1 MKLVIAT
8 DHRGVEFKKEL
19 IRILKAECDFDIVDE
34 SPDNYPRDDYPDF
47 AFRVGKAV
55 STEDDTFGVLVCST
69 GIGMSIAANKVK
81 GIRCALVNSM
91 RDAKYSRRD
100 DDANVIAM
108 DAGMNPRFA
117 AECIKVF
124 VRTPFCTEEEKYV
137 RRRNKVLAYES
148 GTYNEL

>member
-19 IRILKAECDFDIVDE
+19 IRILKAESDFDIVDE

-47 AFRVGKAV
+47 AFRVGRAV
-55 STEDDTFGVLVCST
+55 SGQEDTFGVLVCAS

-81 GIRCALVNSM
+81 GIRCALVKSM
-91 RDAKYSRRD
+91 HDAKYSRRD
-100 DDANVIAM
+100 DDANIIAM

-124 VRTPFCTEEEKYV
+124 VRTPFCTDEEKYV

>member
-8 DHRGVEFKKEL
+8 DHRGVELKKEI
-19 IRILKAECDFDIVDE
+19 IRILKSECDYDIVDE

-47 AFRVGKAV
+47 AFRVGTSV
-55 STEDDTFGVLVCST
+55 SGKTDTFGVLICGT
-69 GIGMSIAANKVK
+69 GIGMCIAANKVK

-91 RDAKYSRRD
+91 LTAKYSRHD
-100 DDANVIAM
+100 DDANIIAM
-108 DAGMNPRFA
+108 DANMNPRFA

-137 RRRNKVLAYES
+137 RRKEKVLAYER